1 MASHDFLIIGGG
13 IFGLSTALALA
24 QRNYSVA
31 LLNPDTLPHHLAAST
46 DISKIVRM
54 EYGTDLEYFRMAEK
68 CMEQWHTWNEL
79 LGEELYHEVGLLML
93 CQDKLESE
101 HQQFEYSSVQQLQAH
116 GYATD
121 MLDARELSQRF
132 PVVNTETYGEAHFN
146 PRAGWVESG
155 KVIDRLAAYVRS
167 LGVEI
172 YEGQTADHFIVK
184 KGQLQAVKTREG
196 KSFSCGHAIVAA
208 GASTP
213 YLLPELQPY
222 IQATGHPVF
231 WLKPKYPAFFQAPK
245 LAVFTADIANTGW
258 YGFPLHPKQGVVKI
272 AKHTDGL
279 VLHPDQD
286 DRQIRDQEVAD
297 MRDFVEKSF
306 PQLVD
311 APLVYTRRCLYTDTL
326 DGHFWIDQHPEIKG
340 LSVSTGGSGHGMKM
354 GPIIGEMT
362 ADMAE
367 GKEHEF
373 SARYRWRHLTQNTP
387 QVEEARFVKGRK
399 K

>member
-1 MASHDFLIIGGG
+1 MATHDFLIIGGG
-13 IFGLSTALALA
+13 IFGLSTALELA
-24 QRNYSVA
+24 QRKYRVA
-31 LLNPDTLPHHLAAST
+31 ILNPDTLPHHLAAST

-54 EYGTDLEYFRMAEK
+54 EYGTDQEYFRMAEQ
-68 CMEQWHTWNEL
+68 CMEKWHAWNEL
-79 LGEELYHEVGLLML
+79 FGEELYHEVGLLML

-101 HQQFEYSSVQQLQAH
+101 HQQFEYSSVQQLQYH

-121 MLDARELSQRF
+121 ILDAQALLRRF
-132 PVVNTETYGEAHFN
+132 PVVNAATYEEAHFN

-155 KVIDRLAAYVRS
+155 KVIERLAAHVRS

-172 YEGQTADHFIVK
+172 YEGQTAEHIVVEN
-184 KGQLQAVKTREG
+184 GQLQAVKTREG
-196 KSFSCGHAIVAA
+196 RSFSCGHAIVAA
-208 GASTP
+208 GANTP

-222 IQATGHPVF
+222 IKATGHPVF
-231 WLKPKYPAFFQAPK
+231 WLKPKDPK
-245 LAVFTADIANTGW
+245 LFRSPQLAVFTADIANTGW

-279 VLHPDQD
+279 VLHPDRD
-286 DRQIRDQEVAD
+286 DRQIRDEEVAD
-297 MRDFVEKSF
+297 MRDFAKKSF
-306 PQLVD
+306 PALID

-354 GPIIGEMT
+354 GPVIGEMT

-373 SARYRWRHLTQNTP
+373 SARYRWRHLTQDTL
-387 QVEEARFVKGRK
+387 QVEEARFVKKRK